1 MTAPPPVPAPR
12 KAGRRASRLVDI
24 AEAVGV
30 HTSTVSRVLNG
41 DPAQSVRPEIY
52 EKIWRTARQQG
63 YRPNALA
70 RALKRRHT
78 GALAFVIPLLRNPI
92 WVRLQ
97 RGALQRASERGYA
110 VMIVE
115 DEVDEAQPPATYRYL
130 VDESRADGLLLATSL
145 RIPAHTEGSAHGL
158 LAVPHVYVNRRGPE
172 RGNDVVMDEPAAV
185 RLFLDHVAALG
196 HQRVALIDGPVEVDT
211 VHRRELA
218 ARRAC
223 AARGLQLTVLHADV
237 TEEGGWEA
245 TQRLLRRGSA
255 ADGTAGGTLAGGTL
269 PTACAVGSL
278 NQLFGVMAALRGARL
293 PVPEAMSLVSLDE
306 DECLAFLD
314 VPVTSVAMPLA
325 ELGSAAVDALITRI
339 EAQDP
344 VTAADVMIREPM
356 SLVHRDSVARPPGAG
371 LWTASCA
378 SAPPAR
384 LTCLPCRTSSA
395 RPARRSAPSACPRS
409 PTTPRSPWPSS
420 PPTSRPA
427 APGSRP
433 APATTPSPTCWRTR
447 STATSTS
454 SRSRSTPAGP
464 TTASAARC
472 STTPPPWPGRPASR
486 R

>member
-1 MTAPPPVPAPR
+1 VTAPPPVPPAGPAPR
-12 KAGRRASRLVDI
+12 KAGRRTARLVDI

-52 EKIWRTARQQG
+52 EKIWRTAQQQG

-78 GALAFVIPLLRNPI
+78 GALAFVVPLLRNPI

-110 VMIVE
+110 VMIME
-115 DEVDEAQPPATYRYL
+115 DEMDEAQPPATYRYL

-145 RIPAHTEGSAHGL
+145 RIPAHTEGSTHGL

-223 AARGLQLTVLHADV
+223 AARNLQLTVLHADV
-237 TEEGGWEA
+237 TEEGGWDA
-245 TQRLLRRGSA
+245 TQRLLRRSGGA
-255 ADGTAGGTLAGGTL
+255 RGTGGPL

-278 NQLFGVMAALRGARL
+278 NQMFGVMAALRGAGL
-293 PVPEAMSLVSLDE
+293 PVPGAMSLVSLDE

-325 ELGSAAVDALITRI
+325 ELGSAAVDALIARI

-344 VTAADVMIREPM
+344 VTAADVMICDPM
-356 SLVHRDSVARPPGAG
+356 ALVHRDSVGPPPG
-371 LWTASCA
+371 
-378 SAPPAR
+378 
-384 LTCLPCRTSSA
+384 
-395 RPARRSAPSACPRS
+395 
-409 PTTPRSPWPSS
+409 TP
-420 PPTSRPA
+420 
-427 APGSRP
+427 
-433 APATTPSPTCWRTR
+433 
-447 STATSTS
+447 
-454 SRSRSTPAGP
+454 
-464 TTASAARC
+464 
-472 STTPPPWPGRPASR
+472 
-486 R
+486 

>member
-1 MTAPPPVPAPR
+1 MTVPPPVPAPR
-12 KAGRRASRLVDI
+12 RAGRRTARLVDI

-110 VMIVE
+110 VMIIE
-115 DEVDEAQPPATYRYL
+115 DEMDEAQPPATYRYL

-145 RIPAHTEGSAHGL
+145 RIPAHSEGSAQEL

-196 HQRVALIDGPVEVDT
+196 HRRVALIDGPVEIDT
-211 VHRRELA
+211 VHRRTLA
-218 ARRAC
+218 ARRAS

-245 TQRLLRRGSA
+245 TQRLLGRGGA
-255 ADGTAGGTLAGGTL
+255 Q

-278 NQLFGVMAALRGARL
+278 NQMFGVMAALRGARL

-325 ELGSAAVDALITRI
+325 ELGSAAVDALIARI

-356 SLVHRDSVARPPGAG
+356 SLVHRDSVARPPRAG
-371 LWTASCA
+371 LWAASCA
-378 SAPPAR
+378 SAPPPR
-384 LTCLPCRTSSA
+384 PTSRPCGTSSA
-395 RPARRSAPSACPRS
+395 RRARRSAPSACPRS
-409 PTTPRSPWPSS
+409 PMTTRSPSPS
-420 PPTSRPA
+420 
-427 APGSRP
+427 
-433 APATTPSPTCWRTR
+433 
-447 STATSTS
+447 
-454 SRSRSTPAGP
+454 
-464 TTASAARC
+464 
-472 STTPPPWPGRPASR
+472 
-486 R
+486 